1 MAAGA
6 ESTDKKALRISH
18 LWLYSKDTAKSIRF
32 YRDVLDFRVVES
44 FPDGA
49 LLQGGGILLGIHR
62 EEGDRKSKAGGT
74 LLVLQTNNIERS
86 FEELKQ
92 KGVKFL
98 KPQIEKAVFGA
109 VADFKD
115 PDEYLLEIW
124 QPPAR

>member
-6 ESTDKKALRISH
+6 ESTDKKSFRISH
-18 LWLYSKDTAKSIRF
+18 VWLYSKDTAKSIRF

-49 LLQGGGILLGIHR
+49 LLHGGGILLGIHR
-62 EEGDRKSKAGGT
+62 EEGDRKSKPGGT
-74 LLVLQTNNIERS
+74 LLVLHTDNIERS

-92 KGVKFL
+92 RGVKFL

-115 PDEYLLEIW
+115 PDGYLLEIW
-124 QPPAR
+124 QPPSR

>member
-1 MAAGA
+1 M
-6 ESTDKKALRISH
+6 
-18 LWLYSKDTAKSIRF
+18 
-32 YRDVLDFRVVES
+32 
-44 FPDGA
+44 
-49 LLQGGGILLGIHR
+49 LGIHR

-74 LLVLQTNNIERS
+74 LLVLQTNNIERL

-124 QPPAR
+124 QPQQDNVSMPFSIRENPDLSWKPIRGLESYFAVSRTFTLLQMR

>member
-1 MAAGA
+1 LVAGA
-6 ESTDKKALRISH
+6 ESTDKKSFRISH
-18 LWLYSKDTAKSIRF
+18 VWLYSKDTRKSIRF

-49 LLQGGGILLGIHR
+49 LLHGGGILLGIHR

-98 KPQIEKAVFGA
+98 KPQIARAVFGA

-115 PDEYLLEIW
+115 PDDYLLEIW

>member
-32 YRDVLDFRVVES
+32 YRDVLDFRVMES

-49 LLQGGGILLGIHR
+49 LLHGGGILLGLHR
-62 EEGDRKSKAGGT
+62 EEGYRKNKAGGT
-74 LLVLQTNNIERS
+74 RLDPQTTTNERS
-86 FEELKQ
+86 FEEHTQ

-98 KPQIEKAVFGA
+98 IPQI
-109 VADFKD
+109 
-115 PDEYLLEIW
+115 
-124 QPPAR
+124 